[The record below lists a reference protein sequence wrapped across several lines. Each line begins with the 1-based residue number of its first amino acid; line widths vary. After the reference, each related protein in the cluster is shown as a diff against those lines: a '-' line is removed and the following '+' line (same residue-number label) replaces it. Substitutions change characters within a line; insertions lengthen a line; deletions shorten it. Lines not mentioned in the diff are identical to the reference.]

1 MEAITKARKMQS
13 HIMQLMYLIAYDN
26 ISAPPPQ
33 KKNPE
38 KKTNKLKNK
47 NKTITLMLPHL
58 QASVQGYHSVRKK
71 KYSLIKRI
79 NTIMLDPV
87 LRRN

>member
-26 ISAPPPQ
+26 IPPPP

-38 KKTNKLKNK
+38 KKTKKQKKNK
-47 NKTITLMLPHL
+47 
-58 QASVQGYHSVRKK
+58 
-71 KYSLIKRI
+71 
-79 NTIMLDPV
+79 
-87 LRRN
+87 